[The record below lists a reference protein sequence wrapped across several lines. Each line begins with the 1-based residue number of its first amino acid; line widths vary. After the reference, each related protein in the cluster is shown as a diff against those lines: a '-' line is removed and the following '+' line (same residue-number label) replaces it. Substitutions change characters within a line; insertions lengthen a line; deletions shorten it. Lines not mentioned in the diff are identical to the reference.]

1 MNRLPRSCSLH
12 TDAAGFA
19 PPDAF
24 GPFRVLHQVG
34 AGTLGPVFRAYDA
47 DRDRLVAV
55 KLFRLDLPPDRLHQ
69 LVARLERLI
78 AAPLAHPAIVAPI
91 ATGTDGIILYLV
103 QDFVAAESLD
113 VVVRDHGPA
122 APAGALRMAA
132 ELAEALDGADMKAL
146 RDAFAR
152 ALAPH
157 PDDRF
162 ETALDFAAAL
172 KGALPQLIVER
183 EPLLPLDDAPPPA
196 PSDLPRMADL
206 EVGTTGDSTT
216 PDSPDL

>member
-122 APAGALRMAA
+122 APVDALRVATQ
-132 ELAEALDGADMKAL
+132 LAEALDC
-146 RDAFAR
+146 
-152 ALAPH
+152 
-157 PDDRF
+157 
-162 ETALDFAAAL
+162 AAAAGVVH
-172 KGALPQLIVER
+172 GALHPRDILLSHDDTRLTGLGVAQAIEDVGVVPPVRRPYSPPER
-183 EPLLPLDDAPPPA
+183 VAGEAWD
-196 PSDLPRMADL
+196 R
-206 EVGTTGDSTT
+206 
-216 PDSPDL
+216 